1 MTRDSRFRF
10 SGSLDVRE
18 QAVRALDYLTSQ
30 SFLGLDESLQLEE
43 AKDYR
48 AELHGLM
55 SIASQNPTTLFYLQ
69 LLGKYLE
76 SFE

>member
-1 MTRDSRFRF
+1 MAPKSRDLL
-10 SGSLDVRE
+10 GVRE
-18 QAVRALDYLTSQ
+18 QAVSALDYLTSPR
-30 SFLGLDESLQLEE
+30 FLRLDESEQRRRAEV
-43 AKDYR
+43 YR